1 MNPAAQSYIH
11 EARDLLTQL
20 EQMLLDLETDASP
33 EAIDSV
39 FRALHTLKGG
49 GSMFGFPALSAF
61 VHHFEDAFDR
71 VREGKIGI
79 SKPLL
84 DAALEGR
91 DHVIALL
98 DAGGDE
104 AATAELVGSDQARR
118 ILAALEGAVAGAPA
132 AVVHLHRWEVSFRPS
147 KGALRC
153 GMRPDLLLEELRELG
168 DCRIRCDVSDLPP
181 LESLDPTQSHLGWVV
196 ELTTAQP
203 RSAIETVF
211 VFADDADPRIVQLD
225 LEEEPATKAVQPMVA
240 PGIEADT
247 SPTANAT
254 TGPATPA
261 PAAPAARTGSRTQSL
276 AAQDTVRVPSAKLD
290 SILDQLGELVIA
302 QARLNQTAARLGD
315 STLEGL
321 VEEVHRLVTGLRDT
335 TLSVRML
342 PIETVFGKFRRVVR
356 DLSTEL
362 GKDVVL
368 VTDGGETEIDKNV
381 LDRLSEPLVHM
392 IRNSADHGIEAAADR
407 VAAGKPAQGRVRLAA
422 SQDAGE
428 IVIVIEDDGRGLD
441 HEKIRLKAIERG
453 LLAADA
459 RPSEAAL
466 AQMIFAPGFSTADKV
481 SSVSGRGVGM
491 DAVLSAITALRGNV
505 EVTSRRGEGTR
516 LTLRLPLSLAIIDGL
531 LVRLGPDVFVL
542 PLIAVEECVEFDVAE
557 LTRNSGRRML
567 RIRDHLV
574 PFVDL
579 ADALDGTMENDGRR
593 RVVIVRAEG
602 ERMGLVVDDILGQ
615 HQTVIK
621 PMSAYHADLDDFAG
635 ATILADGTVALILD
649 VAMLLRRLGSG
660 GIGLAA

>member
-20 EQMLLDLETDASP
+20 EQMLLDLETEASP

-118 ILAALEGAVAGAPA
+118 ILAALEGAVAGAPP
-132 AVVHLHRWEVSFRPS
+132 AVVRLARWEVSFRPS

-153 GMRPDLLLEELRELG
+153 GMRPDLLLAELRELG
-168 DCRIRCDVSDLPP
+168 DCRVRCDVSDLPV
-181 LESLDPTQSHLGWVV
+181 LENLDPAQSHLGWVV

-203 RSAIETVF
+203 RAAIESVF
-211 VFADDADPRIVQLD
+211 VFADDADPRIVALD
-225 LEEEPATKAVQPMVA
+225 QDEPPAAAAPVEMPSPETPATAA
-240 PGIEADT
+240 
-247 SPTANAT
+247 S
-254 TGPATPA
+254 A
-261 PAAPAARTGSRTQSL
+261 PAAPARSAPRAQTMAG
-276 AAQDTVRVPSAKLD
+276 QDTVRVPSAKLD

-392 IRNSADHGIEAAADR
+392 IRNSADHGIESAADR

-441 HEKIRLKAIERG
+441 HDKIRRKAIDRG

-459 RPSEAAL
+459 RPTEAAL

-491 DAVLSAITALRGNV
+491 DAVLSAITGLRGTV
-505 EVTSRRGEGTR
+505 EVTSRKGEGTR

-542 PLIAVEECVEFDVAE
+542 PLIAVEECVEFDVTE

-567 RIRDHLV
+567 RIREHLV

-579 ADALDGTMENDGRR
+579 ADALEGTVENDGRR

-649 VAMLLRRLGSG
+649 VAMLLRRLGST
-660 GIGLAA
+660 GISLAA

>member
-49 GSMFGFPALSAF
+49 GGMFGFPALSAF

-104 AATAELVGSDQARR
+104 AATAELVGSNQARR
-118 ILAALEGAVAGAPA
+118 ILAALEGAVAGAPP
-132 AVVHLHRWEVSFRPS
+132 AVVRLHRWEVSFRPS
-147 KGALRC
+147 KGSLRC

-168 DCRIRCDVSDLPP
+168 ECRIRCDVSDLPS
-181 LESLDPTQSHLGWVV
+181 LESLDPTLSHLGWVV

-203 RSAIETVF
+203 RAAIETVF

-225 LEEEPATKAVQPMVA
+225 LDEEPQIVA
-240 PGIEADT
+240 
-247 SPTANAT
+247 
-254 TGPATPA
+254 ATPVTAASAEVVTAPAVATA
-261 PAAPAARTGSRTQSL
+261 PAAPAARSGQRSQSL

-491 DAVLSAITALRGNV
+491 DAVLSAITALRGTV
-505 EVTSRRGEGTR
+505 EVTSRKGEGTR

-542 PLIAVEECVEFDVAE
+542 PLIAVEECVEFDVTE
-557 LTRNSGRRML
+557 LTRSSGRRML
-567 RIRDHLV
+567 RIREHLV

-579 ADALDGTMENDGRR
+579 ADALDGTVENDGRR

-621 PMSAYHADLDDFAG
+621 PMSAYHADLEDFAG

-649 VAMLLRRLGSG
+649 VAMLLRRLGG
-660 GIGLAA
+660 TGIGLAA

>member
-20 EQMLLDLETDASP
+20 EQMLLDLETEASP

-118 ILAALEGAVAGAPA
+118 ILAALEGAVAGAPP
-132 AVVHLHRWEVSFRPS
+132 AVVRLARWEVSFRPS

-153 GMRPDLLLEELRELG
+153 GMRPDLLLAELRELG
-168 DCRIRCDVSDLPP
+168 DCRVRCDVSDLPV
-181 LESLDPTQSHLGWVV
+181 LENLDPAQSHLGWVV

-203 RSAIETVF
+203 RAAIESVF
-211 VFADDADPRIVQLD
+211 VFADDADPRIVALD
-225 LEEEPATKAVQPMVA
+225 QDEPPAAAAPVEMPSAETPATAA
-240 PGIEADT
+240 
-247 SPTANAT
+247 S
-254 TGPATPA
+254 A
-261 PAAPAARTGSRTQSL
+261 PAAPARSAPRAQTMAG
-276 AAQDTVRVPSAKLD
+276 QDTVRVPSAKLD

-392 IRNSADHGIEAAADR
+392 IRNSADHGIESAADR

-441 HEKIRLKAIERG
+441 HDKIRRKAIDRG

-459 RPSEAAL
+459 RPTEAAL

-491 DAVLSAITALRGNV
+491 DAVLSAITGLRGTV
-505 EVTSRRGEGTR
+505 EVTSRKGEGTR

-542 PLIAVEECVEFDVAE
+542 PLIAVEECVEFDVTE

-567 RIRDHLV
+567 RIREHLV

-579 ADALDGTMENDGRR
+579 ADALEGTVENDGRR

-649 VAMLLRRLGSG
+649 VAMLLRRLGG
-660 GIGLAA
+660 TGISLAA

>member
-20 EQMLLDLETDASP
+20 EQMLLDLETEASP

-118 ILAALEGAVAGAPA
+118 ILAALEGAVAGAPP
-132 AVVHLHRWEVSFRPS
+132 AVVRLARWEVSFRPS

-153 GMRPDLLLEELRELG
+153 GMRPDLLLGELRDLG
-168 DCRIRCDVSDLPP
+168 ACRVRCDVSDLPV
-181 LESLDPTQSHLGWVV
+181 LENLDPTQSHLGWVV

-203 RSAIETVF
+203 RAAIESVF
-211 VFADDADPRIVQLD
+211 VFADDADPRIVALD
-225 LEEEPATKAVQPMVA
+225 QEE
-240 PGIEADT
+240 
-247 SPTANAT
+247 TA
-254 TGPATPA
+254 A
-261 PAAPAARTGSRTQSL
+261 PAAPVAQPAAETP
-276 AAQDTVRVPSAKLD
+276 AAAAPTPAAPTSAPAAAPAPARSAPRAQTMAGQDTVRVPSAKLD

-392 IRNSADHGIEAAADR
+392 IRNSADHGIESAADR
-407 VAAGKPAQGRVRLAA
+407 LAAGKPAQGRVRLAA

-459 RPSEAAL
+459 RPSESAL

-491 DAVLSAITALRGNV
+491 DAVLSAITGLRGTV

-542 PLIAVEECVEFDVAE
+542 PLIAVEECVEFDVTE

-567 RIRDHLV
+567 RIREHLV

-579 ADALDGTMENDGRR
+579 ADALEGTVENDGRR

-649 VAMLLRRLGSG
+649 VAMLLRRLGG
-660 GIGLAA
+660 INIGLAA

>member
-11 EARDLLTQL
+11 EARDLLGHL
-20 EQMLLDLETDASP
+20 EQMLLDLEFDASA

-49 GSMFGFPALSAF
+49 GAMFGFPALSNF

-98 DAGGDE
+98 DAGGE
-104 AATAELVGSDQARR
+104 EQATAELVGSAEASR
-118 ILAALEGAVAGAPA
+118 ILAALAGAVAGAPPP
-132 AVVHLHRWEVSFRPS
+132 VVRLATWEVSFRPA
-147 KGALRC
+147 KEALRH
-153 GMRPDLLLEELRELG
+153 GMRPDLLIDELRELG
-168 DCRIRCDVSDLPP
+168 ACRVFCDTSELP
-181 LESLDPTQSHLGWVV
+181 SLAAMDASLSHLGWTVLV
-196 ELTTAQP
+196 TTAQP

-211 VFADDADPRIVQLD
+211 VFADDADLRIRHLD
-225 LEEEPATKAVQPMVA
+225 EETAAQPAVPEPQMPSA
-240 PGIEADT
+240 PLAGETAAP
-247 SPTANAT
+247 SANA
-254 TGPATPA
+254 PA
-261 PAAPAARTGSRTQSL
+261 PAPRPNPRGQTMPG
-276 AAQDTVRVPSAKLD
+276 QDTVRVPSAKLD

-315 STLEGL
+315 STLDGL

-368 VTDGGETEIDKNV
+368 ETDGGETEIDKNV

-392 IRNSADHGIEAAADR
+392 IRNSVDHGIEGEADR
-407 VAAGKPAQGRVRLAA
+407 IAAGKPSRGRVRLAA

-441 HEKIRLKAIERG
+441 HERIRQKAIDRG
-453 LLAADA
+453 LLSPEA

-466 AQMIFAPGFSTADKV
+466 AQLIFAPGFSTAEKV

-491 DAVLSAITALRGNV
+491 DAVLSAITALRGTV
-505 EVTSRRGEGTR
+505 EVTSRKGEGTR
-516 LTLRLPLSLAIIDGL
+516 LTLRLPLTLAIIDGL

-542 PLIAVEECVEFDVAE
+542 PLISVEECVEFDMTE
-557 LTRNSGRRML
+557 LARNSGRRML
-567 RIRDHLV
+567 RIREHLV
-574 PFVDL
+574 PFIDL
-579 ADALDGTMENDGRR
+579 ADALEGTIENDGRR

-621 PMSAYHADLDDFAG
+621 PMSAYHSDLEDFAG

-649 VAMLLRRLGSG
+649 VAMLLRRLTHG

>member
-1 MNPAAQSYIH
+1 MSQDTQMNPAAQSYIY

-20 EQMLLDLETDASP
+20 EQMLLDLEHDATP

-49 GSMFGFPALSAF
+49 GAMFGFPALSAF

-79 SKPLL
+79 SKTLL

-98 DAGGDE
+98 DAGGD
-104 AATAELVGSDQARR
+104 AQATAELVGSAEAAR
-118 ILAALEGAVAGAPA
+118 ILAALEGAVAGAPPP
-132 AVVHLHRWEVSFRPS
+132 VVRLTSWEVSFRPA
-147 KGALRC
+147 KEALRY
-153 GMRPDLLLEELRELG
+153 GMRPDLLLEELSELG
-168 DCRIRCDVSDLPP
+168 ACQIRCDVSELPP
-181 LESLDPTQSHLGWVV
+181 LATMDATLSHLGWTVT
-196 ELTTAQP
+196 LTTAQP

-211 VFADDADPRIVQLD
+211 VFADDADLRITPLD
-225 LEEEPATKAVQPMVA
+225 AEEVA
-240 PGIEADT
+240 
-247 SPTANAT
+247 
-254 TGPATPA
+254 A
-261 PAAPAARTGSRTQSL
+261 PQDAAPAVEAAASAAAAAPVAAGAPAPRSAARAQPQPG
-276 AAQDTVRVPSAKLD
+276 QDTVRVPSAKLD

-362 GKDVVL
+362 GKNVVL

-392 IRNSADHGIEAAADR
+392 IRNSADHGIEPAADR
-407 VAAGKPAQGRVRLAA
+407 IAAGKPAQGRVRLAA

-441 HEKIRLKAIERG
+441 HEKIRLKAVDRG
-453 LLAADA
+453 LLAPDA
-459 RPSEAAL
+459 RPSDAAL
-466 AQMIFAPGFSTADKV
+466 AQLIFAPGFSTADKV
-481 SSVSGRGVGM
+481 SAVSGRGVGM
-491 DAVLSAITALRGNV
+491 DAVLSAITALRGSV
-505 EVTSRRGEGTR
+505 EVTSRKGEGTR

-542 PLIAVEECVEFDVAE
+542 PLIAVEECVEFDVTE

-579 ADALDGTMENDGRR
+579 ADALEGTVENDGRR

-621 PMSAYHADLDDFAG
+621 PMSAYHADLEDFAG

-649 VAMLLRRLGSG
+649 IAMLLRRLAGGSG
-660 GIGLAA
+660 VGLAA

>member
-1 MNPAAQSYIH
+1 MNPAAQSYIY
-11 EARDLLTQL
+11 EARDLLTHL
-20 EQMLLDLETDASP
+20 EQMLLDLEHDASA

-49 GSMFGFPALSAF
+49 GAMFGFPALSDF

-79 SKPLL
+79 SRALL

-98 DAGGDE
+98 DAGGE
-104 AATAELVGSDQARR
+104 EPATSELVGSAEARQ
-118 ILAALEGAVAGAPA
+118 ILAALAEAVSGAPA
-132 AVVHLHRWEVSFRPS
+132 PVVRRDSWDISFRPA
-147 KGALRC
+147 KEALRH
-153 GMRPDLLLEELRELG
+153 GMRPDLLLEELCELG
-168 DCRIRCDVSDLPP
+168 EGQIFCDLSELPA
-181 LESLDPTQSHLGWVV
+181 LETMDPTLSHLAWTVR
-196 ELTTAQP
+196 LTTAQP
-203 RSAIETVF
+203 RAAIESVF
-211 VFADDADPRIVQLD
+211 IFADDADLQIRAV
-225 LEEEPATKAVQPMVA
+225 EPET
-240 PGIEADT
+240 
-247 SPTANAT
+247 TA
-254 TGPATPA
+254 
-261 PAAPAARTGSRTQSL
+261 AAPETVAAEQKVEGDAAASAPPTPPRTGARPQS
-276 AAQDTVRVPSAKLD
+276 AAGQDTVRVPSAKLD

-315 STLEGL
+315 ATLDGL

-356 DLSTEL
+356 DLATEL

-368 VTDGGETEIDKNV
+368 QTDGGDTEIDKNV

-392 IRNSADHGIEAAADR
+392 IRNSADHGIEPEAER
-407 VAAGKPAQGRVRLAA
+407 LAAGKPAQGRVRLAA

-453 LLAADA
+453 LLTAEA
-459 RPSEAAL
+459 RPTEATL

-491 DAVLSAITALRGNV
+491 DAVLSAITALRGTV
-505 EVTSRRGEGTR
+505 EVTSRKGEGTR
-516 LTLRLPLSLAIIDGL
+516 LTLRLPLTLAIIDGL

-542 PLIAVEECVEFDVAE
+542 PLIAVEECVEFDVTE

-579 ADALDGTMENDGRR
+579 ADALDGTVENDGRR

-621 PMSAYHADLDDFAG
+621 PMSAYHADLEDFAG

-649 VAMLLRRLGSG
+649 VAMLLRRLGG
-660 GIGLAA
+660 AGIGLAA

>member
-20 EQMLLDLETDASP
+20 EQMLLDLETEASP

-104 AATAELVGSDQARR
+104 VATAELVGSDQARR
-118 ILAALEGAVAGAPA
+118 ILAALEGAVAGAPP
-132 AVVHLHRWEVSFRPS
+132 AVVRLARWEVSFRPS

-153 GMRPDLLLEELRELG
+153 GMRPDLLLAELRELG
-168 DCRIRCDVSDLPP
+168 DCRVRCDVSDLPV
-181 LESLDPTQSHLGWVV
+181 LENLDPAQSHLGWVV

-203 RSAIETVF
+203 RAAIESVF
-211 VFADDADPRIVQLD
+211 VFADDADPRIVALD
-225 LEEEPATKAVQPMVA
+225 QDEPPVAAAPVEMPSAETPATAA
-240 PGIEADT
+240 
-247 SPTANAT
+247 S
-254 TGPATPA
+254 A
-261 PAAPAARTGSRTQSL
+261 PAAPARSAPRAQTMAG
-276 AAQDTVRVPSAKLD
+276 QDTVRVPSAKLD

-392 IRNSADHGIEAAADR
+392 IRNSADHGIESAADR

-441 HEKIRLKAIERG
+441 HDKIRRKAIDRG

-459 RPSEAAL
+459 RPTEAAL

-491 DAVLSAITALRGNV
+491 DAVLSAITGLRGTV
-505 EVTSRRGEGTR
+505 EVTSRKGEGTR

-542 PLIAVEECVEFDVAE
+542 PLIAVEECVEFDVTE

-567 RIRDHLV
+567 RIREHLV

-579 ADALDGTMENDGRR
+579 ADALEGTVENDGRR

-649 VAMLLRRLGSG
+649 VAMLLRRLGG
-660 GIGLAA
+660 TGISLAA

>member
-20 EQMLLDLETDASP
+20 EQMLLDLETEASP

-104 AATAELVGSDQARR
+104 VATAELVGSDQARR
-118 ILAALEGAVAGAPA
+118 ILAALEGAVAGAPP
-132 AVVHLHRWEVSFRPS
+132 AVVRLARWEVSFRPS

-153 GMRPDLLLEELRELG
+153 GMRPDLLLAELRDLG
-168 DCRIRCDVSDLPP
+168 ACRVRCDVSDLPA

-203 RSAIETVF
+203 RAAIETVF
-211 VFADDADPRIVQLD
+211 VFADDADPRIVALD
-225 LEEEPATKAVQPMVA
+225 QDE
-240 PGIEADT
+240 
-247 SPTANAT
+247 
-254 TGPATPA
+254 TPA
-261 PAAPAARTGSRTQSL
+261 PAAPEQAPSAETPAAAAAPVPAAPAPAATAPRSAPRTQMM
-276 AAQDTVRVPSAKLD
+276 AGQDTVRVPSAKLD

-315 STLEGL
+315 ATLEGL

-392 IRNSADHGIEAAADR
+392 IRNSADHGIESAAER

-441 HEKIRLKAIERG
+441 HDKIRRKAIDRG

-459 RPSEAAL
+459 RPTEAAL

-491 DAVLSAITALRGNV
+491 DAVLSAITGLRGTV
-505 EVTSRRGEGTR
+505 EVTSRKGEGTR

-542 PLIAVEECVEFDVAE
+542 PLIAVEECVEFDVTE

-567 RIRDHLV
+567 RIREHLV

-579 ADALDGTMENDGRR
+579 ADALEGTVENDGRR

-649 VAMLLRRLGSG
+649 VAMLLRRLGG
-660 GIGLAA
+660 TGISLAA

>member
-20 EQMLLDLETDASP
+20 EQMLLDLETEASP

-104 AATAELVGSDQARR
+104 VATAELVGSDQARR
-118 ILAALEGAVAGAPA
+118 ILAALEGAVAGAPP
-132 AVVHLHRWEVSFRPS
+132 AVVRLARWEVSFRPS

-153 GMRPDLLLEELRELG
+153 GMRPDLLLAELRELG
-168 DCRIRCDVSDLPP
+168 DCRVRCDVSDLPV
-181 LESLDPTQSHLGWVV
+181 LENLDPAQSHLGWVV

-203 RSAIETVF
+203 RAAIESVF
-211 VFADDADPRIVQLD
+211 VFADDADPRIVALD
-225 LEEEPATKAVQPMVA
+225 QDEPPAAAAPVEMPSAETPATAA
-240 PGIEADT
+240 
-247 SPTANAT
+247 S
-254 TGPATPA
+254 A
-261 PAAPAARTGSRTQSL
+261 PAAPARSAPRAQTMAG
-276 AAQDTVRVPSAKLD
+276 QDTVRVPSAKLD

-392 IRNSADHGIEAAADR
+392 IRNSADHGIESAADR

-441 HEKIRLKAIERG
+441 HDKIRRKAIDRG

-459 RPSEAAL
+459 RPTEAAL

-491 DAVLSAITALRGNV
+491 DAVLSAITGLRGTV
-505 EVTSRRGEGTR
+505 EVTSRKGEGTR

-542 PLIAVEECVEFDVAE
+542 PLIAVEECVEFDVTE

-567 RIRDHLV
+567 RIREHLV

-579 ADALDGTMENDGRR
+579 ADALEGTVENDGRR

-649 VAMLLRRLGSG
+649 VAMLLRRLGG
-660 GIGLAA
+660 TGISLAA